1 MEIYPLCQCK
11 QRNGFV
17 DLTVLTQF
25 KCPSLLVGDS
35 LSCPTPNCATR
46 GLICAIAQID
56 YLQAFLHLPNPNL
69 VTWSV
74 ENLVLCFI
82 SYSSHSSS
90 SSPSSCLVFGNKRS
104 SWAGRGIASLQ
115 LAQALW
121 TWQRHHC
128 IHFCDHLQWIHVL
141 QICNKLPL
149 LIQVHKARR
158 DVNIYLLP
166 SLYFTYIFYDVH
178 SKLGDSWRF
187 NQGLDSKCFRTGGKP
202 DSP

>member
-1 MEIYPLCQCK
+1 MSQFVGWWFIELPNAQLCNSWPHLC
-11 QRNGFV
+11 NCSNW
-17 DLTVLTQF
+17 LS
-25 KCPSLLVGDS
+25 PSIS
-35 LSCPTPNCATR
+35 P
-46 GLICAIAQID
+46 
-56 YLQAFLHLPNPNL
+56 LPNPNL